1 MASSDGSGGIGQP
14 STGLEPILA
23 RLGKAPDQQLARE
36 VGLDP
41 RRVKHARESL
51 RIPPYDRMRPL
62 LPYLGKVPDRRLAR
76 RFGVSEPTVR
86 RRRQKLGIAPADVK
100 RYNAGLLVRQYVA
113 ALERES

>member
-1 MASSDGSGGIGQP
+1 MASSGGSGGIGQP

-23 RLGKAPDQQLARE
+23 RLGKAPDQRLARE

-41 RRVKHARESL
+41 RRVKHARETL

-62 LPYLGKVPDRRLAR
+62 LPFLGKVPDRQLAR

-86 RRRQKLGIAPADVK
+86 RRRQKLGIAVACVR
-100 RYNAGLLVRQYVA
+100 RYNADLLVRQYVT
-113 ALERES
+113 ALDLES